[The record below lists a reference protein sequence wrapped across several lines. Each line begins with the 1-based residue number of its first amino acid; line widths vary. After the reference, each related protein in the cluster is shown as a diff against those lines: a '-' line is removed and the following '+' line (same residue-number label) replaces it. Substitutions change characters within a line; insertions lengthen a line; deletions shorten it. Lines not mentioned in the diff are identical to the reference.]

1 MNHQKQNKMAVM
13 PMGFLAFT
21 RDFQHVKI
29 YKSERT
35 DDEFC

>member
-13 PMGFLAFT
+13 PMGSLVFT
-21 RDFQHVKI
+21 RDFQHVEI